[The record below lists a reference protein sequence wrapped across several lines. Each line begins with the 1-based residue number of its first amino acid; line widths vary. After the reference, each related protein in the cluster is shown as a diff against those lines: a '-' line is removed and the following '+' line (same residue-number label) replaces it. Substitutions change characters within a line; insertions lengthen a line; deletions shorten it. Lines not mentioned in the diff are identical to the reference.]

1 MNGDAG
7 LVGCLVERL
16 TTRLPHRTGTH
27 GDSLF
32 HDEIVSI
39 TRTTL
44 VKVSAS
50 SIVIVLDTL
59 LALLEELGRPYNKI
73 VASHPP
79 HVLLSEL
86 YILALLADC
95 CSSHWDASSA
105 AAAAASSYA
114 DNSPSRGRAKS
125 PPPVVLETALVRRIF
140 EAIKVFMSPTPDGQ
154 LLSAKTILDDY
165 TSENLSAPNSSSGE
179 TPKTPVSSRS
189 EDAVDAPQMLDTRIS
204 EIEGHVKTIV
214 EYVTASTW
222 KPSLDYLKTV
232 VHKVRTVLS
241 TQVPPPQSLATA
253 EEERS
258 SLVVLRLVAY
268 FWVDRQRLGQVLQEV
283 CSSFLHFR
291 KQFQNSIAISTPLLI
306 IRWIERFPH
315 EFVELHVMHLRVD
328 GTPETL
334 FDMAQTV
341 GDNVRRKA
349 LLYPLQTTLLFL
361 LPDIFE
367 VASNMR
373 EVKGGGVAK
382 KVAYLESLRK
392 MLRNKNEQAAYC
404 LVSLLR
410 VARHFDA
417 ESDSAL
423 MSYAMDF
430 QDEVREALF
439 RRAPTSSEA
448 PLLDQDLLT
457 AAFVSLTHLNFEVC
471 VDSLAINCL
480 VPSAPQ
486 SFKIAVIQACSH
498 FARLDNSEQYEP
510 LFKSASAFIQ
520 FQMRTMSSQ
529 LTSTYATASALQHKS
544 TDYGVPI
551 PMICSILE
559 FLNASPM
566 TLFQGEPGD
575 QDSGDLFFQDNFES
589 FMACMVVADESV
601 RRLAMGVAPRLFTED
616 TVARYKKMSGHV
628 TQKFK
633 PNFWKLT

>member
-32 HDEIVSI
+32 HDEIVVI

-59 LALLEELGRPYNKI
+59 LSLLEDLARPYNKI

-95 CSSHWDASSA
+95 CSSHWDASTASA
-105 AAAAASSYA
+105 SATDAATGEGASA
-114 DNSPSRGRAKS
+114 KRRRAKS
-125 PPPVVLETALVRRIF
+125 PPPVVLEPALVRRIF
-140 EAIKVFMSPTPDGQ
+140 EAIKVFMNPTPDGQ
-154 LLSAKTILDDY
+154 LLSAKTILDDC
-165 TSENLSAPNSSSGE
+165 TTENLSVPSSASGE
-179 TPKTPVSSRS
+179 APKTPVSSRS
-189 EDAVDAPQMLDTRIS
+189 EDVVGAPQMLDSRVS
-204 EIEGHVKTIV
+204 EIEGHVKIIV

-222 KPSLDYLKTV
+222 KPSMEYLKGV
-232 VHKVRTVLS
+232 IHKVRTVLS
-241 TQVPPPQSLATA
+241 TQVPPPQSLANA

-258 SLVVLRLVAY
+258 SLVILRLVAY

-361 LPDIFE
+361 LPDLFE

-373 EVKGGGVAK
+373 EAKGGGVAK
-382 KVAYLESLRK
+382 KVAYLEGLRK

-439 RRAPTSSEA
+439 RRTPASPEA
-448 PLLDQDLLT
+448 SLLDQDLLT

-498 FARLDNSEQYEP
+498 FARLENSEQYEP
-510 LFKSASAFIQ
+510 LFNSVSAFVQ
-520 FQMRTMSSQ
+520 FQMRVSQSS
-529 LTSTYATASALQHKS
+529 
-544 TDYGVPI
+544 I
-551 PMICSILE
+551 P
-559 FLNASPM
+559 
-566 TLFQGEPGD
+566 
-575 QDSGDLFFQDNFES
+575 
-589 FMACMVVADESV
+589 
-601 RRLAMGVAPRLFTED
+601 
-616 TVARYKKMSGHV
+616 YH
-628 TQKFK
+628 
-633 PNFWKLT
+633 

>member
-16 TTRLPHRTGTH
+16 TSRLPHRTGAH

-32 HDEIVSI
+32 HDEVVAI

-59 LALLEELGRPYNKI
+59 LTLLEDLGRPFNKSL
-73 VASHPP
+73 ASHPP
-79 HVLLSEL
+79 LVLLSEL
-86 YILALLADC
+86 YILSLLADC
-95 CSSHWDASSA
+95 CSSHWDASSIA
-105 AAAAASSYA
+105 NSAASS
-114 DNSPSRGRAKS
+114 DSDGPPNRRRATS
-125 PPPVVLETALVRRIF
+125 PPPTVLDAAIVRRVF
-140 EAIKVFMSPTPDGQ
+140 EAVKVFMSPTPDGQ

-165 TSENLSAPNSSSGE
+165 STENLSTPNSSSGE

-189 EDAVDAPQMLDTRIS
+189 EDAIGTPQMLDSRIP
-204 EIEGHVKTIV
+204 EIESHVKTIV

-222 KPSLDYLKTV
+222 KPSLDYLKSV
-232 VHKVRTVLS
+232 IHRIRTVLS
-241 TQVPPPQSLATA
+241 AQAPSAQSSANA
-253 EEERS
+253 EEEWS
-258 SLVVLRLVAY
+258 SLVILRLVAY

-306 IRWIERFPH
+306 IRWIERFPQ

-349 LLYPLQTTLLFL
+349 LLYPLQTALLFL

-373 EVKGGGVAK
+373 EAKGGGVAK

-439 RRAPTSSEA
+439 RRAPITPEA
-448 PLLDQDLLT
+448 TLLDQDLLT
-457 AAFVSLTHLNFEVC
+457 AAFVSLTHLNFEVS

-498 FARLDNSEQYEP
+498 FARLDNAESYEP
-510 LFKSASAFIQ
+510 LFRSASAFIQ
-520 FQMRTMSSQ
+520 FQMRVSDTSRFSLSSI
-529 LTSTYATASALQHKS
+529 
-544 TDYGVPI
+544 V
-551 PMICSILE
+551 
-559 FLNASPM
+559 
-566 TLFQGEPGD
+566 LFSGGKGKGGE
-575 QDSGDLFFQDNFES
+575 
-589 FMACMVVADESV
+589 
-601 RRLAMGVAPRLFTED
+601 
-616 TVARYKKMSGHV
+616 
-628 TQKFK
+628 
-633 PNFWKLT
+633 